1 MQDLNIS
8 QALTILHIED
18 RYISN
23 LDHST
28 LRKHYLRQA
37 LATHPDKNPH
47 NNTAAQQQF
56 TLLATAYELLLQSIT
71 TTSNIQKEVQ
81 HTASVTNLLLR
92 ALQGE
97 DVQQQLHQLGHYRP
111 PAEFGI
117 NLDIPFDKRMPAT
130 TTTTNSSRSSR
141 KYSYDMKNLFVDVF
155 QEEGLDEE
163 GNPLEGWARKQ
174 ETDGDQGW

>member
-1 MQDLNIS
+1 MQDLTIS

-18 RYISN
+18 TEISN

-37 LATHPDKNPH
+37 LATHPDKNPQ
-47 NNTAAQQQF
+47 NNTSAQHQF
-56 TLLATAYELLLQSIT
+56 TLLTTAYELLLQSIT
-71 TTSNIQKEVQ
+71 TTSNIQRERQ
-81 HTASVTNLLLR
+81 HTQSLINLLLR

-117 NLDIPFDKRMPAT
+117 NLNIPFDRRVHN
-130 TTTTNSSRSSR
+130 NSNGN
-141 KYSYDMKNLFVDVF
+141 KTDDAYDMKKLFVDVF

-163 GNPLEGWARKQ
+163 GNPLEGQ
-174 ETDGDQGW
+174 